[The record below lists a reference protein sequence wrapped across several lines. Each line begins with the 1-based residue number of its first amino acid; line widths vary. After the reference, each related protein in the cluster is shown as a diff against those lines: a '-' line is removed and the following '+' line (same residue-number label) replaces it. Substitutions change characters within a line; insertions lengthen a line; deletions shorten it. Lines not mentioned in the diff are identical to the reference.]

1 VTALPFL
8 GVRIVSPD
16 RFLSV
21 QYLRGLAALAVVIYH
36 AELQLRRAGYVGW
49 WPSPVLTG
57 AGVDLFF
64 VISGFIMWV
73 TTVSRNTGPADFYAR
88 RVARIVPLYW
98 FFTTVVVSVAVV
110 VPQALQTTKFDL
122 AHVVASYFFI
132 PFPSPVD
139 GKAFPILIPGW
150 TLNYEM
156 FFYFIFGSCLWIG
169 SRLCRLAAVTSI
181 LIALALAGYAFQ
193 PQSTALAFWTNSIII
208 EFLFGLLLGWIVVA
222 MPAHRSG
229 GWALI
234 ASAVVTL
241 GIAINI
247 PDCPRFLAIGLPSAL
262 LVLGA
267 VILERG
273 GGMPKW
279 SLPKLLGDASYS
291 IYLSHVIFLSVFG
304 QLWRKLEIGSG
315 PASYLAFAVLSV
327 ILSAAVG
334 ILVYVLIE
342 KPLGKLSVRKRRC
355 ALRPA

>member
-1 VTALPFL
+1 
-8 GVRIVSPD
+8 
-16 RFLSV
+16 
-21 QYLRGLAALAVVIYH
+21 
-36 AELQLRRAGYVGW
+36 
-49 WPSPVLTG
+49 
-57 AGVDLFF
+57 
-64 VISGFIMWV
+64 
-73 TTVSRNTGPADFYAR
+73 
-88 RVARIVPLYW
+88 
-98 FFTTVVVSVAVV
+98 
-110 VPQALQTTKFDL
+110 
-122 AHVVASYFFI
+122 
-132 PFPSPVD
+132 
-139 GKAFPILIPGW
+139 
-150 TLNYEM
+150 
-156 FFYFIFGSCLWIG
+156 
-169 SRLCRLAAVTSI
+169 
-181 LIALALAGYAFQ
+181 
-193 PQSTALAFWTNSIII
+193 
-208 EFLFGLLLGWIVVA
+208 
-222 MPAHRSG
+222 
-229 GWALI
+229 
-234 ASAVVTL
+234 L

-279 SLPKLLGDASYS
+279 PLPKLLGDASYS